1 MASEIRVDKITS
13 LSGVGTISPSP
24 TGVEIA
30 GITTVSTLKVGSG
43 TTIFPSGG
51 LFTTNNITI
60 DRGAGDGS
68 SLRLIS
74 SDNDPDYKLAVTDGK
89 LEIQDITNSF
99 AKRFVVDT
107 DGSINVGSGI
117 TLSPEGNIFATGI
130 STIGNS
136 MVVESSSGG
145 ERLRINSAGLV
156 GIGTDNPLAVL
167 HVEKSGTSQVLAR
180 FESNMGTNDN
190 RSLSLTSPT
199 SDSASLPFTFST
211 GNSIQ
216 FKIDAHI
223 VHIDDDGR
231 LGIGTDSSIDE
242 DLVIHDVSPSL
253 KLTSTSTVGNTNIY
267 FGDMDSS
274 TQGRI
279 QYHNNGDFFRFFTNG
294 NNERFRITSDG
305 SALFNGLTSQ
315 VSDTSKLAIQG
326 GSSNI
331 GIIQIHAGGGEN
343 GGDLS
348 GIAFSHGASNQTAR
362 AKCAIA
368 SRAIGSYGKGHLCF
382 YVDGTDDDN
391 QVSSTDEKLRIL
403 NTGGITFNGDT
414 STDNAL
420 DDYEE
425 GNWSPKQT
433 DGGTNFT
440 TSFARYTKIGRI
452 VHISFDITRNTTGN
466 TTQIWNL
473 PFLPSAYSS
482 WTLAYY
488 AISGSTTNTGT
499 SGYVAGRHGGLV
511 VHTGGGYLHTRIQG
525 GTVAWNITPDD
536 RLIGSA
542 TYETAT

>member
-30 GITTVSTLKVGSG
+30 GITTAATLKATTGIVTTLTATGS
-43 TTIFPSGG
+43 
-51 LFTTNNITI
+51 
-60 DRGAGDGS
+60 
-68 SLRLIS
+68 
-74 SDNDPDYKLAVTDGK
+74 
-89 LEIQDITNSF
+89 
-99 AKRFVVDT
+99 AK
-107 DGSINVGSGI
+107 VGSGI
-117 TLSPEGNIFATGI
+117 TLSSEGNIFTTGI
-130 STIGNS
+130 STFGGKTTIDGNLLLNQTDPKIFFND
-136 MVVESSSGG
+136 GG
-145 ERLRINSAGLV
+145 AMISNAEVANTLAFFSDGSTERLRISSAGLI

-190 RSLSLTSPT
+190 RSLALTSPT
-199 SDSASLPFTFST
+199 SDSASLPFTIST
-211 GNSIQ
+211 GNSIE
-216 FKIDAHI
+216 FKIDTHI
-223 VHIDDDGR
+223 VHIDPDGR
-231 LGIGTDSSIDE
+231 LGIGTNSVDE
-242 DLVIHDVSPSL
+242 DLVIHDVSPSI

-267 FGDMDSS
+267 FGDMDST

-294 NNERFRITSDG
+294 NNERLRITSTG

-315 VSDTSKLAIQG
+315 VSDTSKIAVQG

-348 GIAFSHGASNQTAR
+348 GIAFSHGASDQTAR

-425 GNWSPKQT
+425 GTWTPKQT
-433 DGGTNFT
+433 DGGTNYS
-440 TSFARYTKIGRI
+440 TSHAKYTKIGNV
-452 VHISFDITRNTTGN
+452 VHLTFDITSNSSSNIDR
-466 TTQIWNL
+466 IWNL
-473 PFLPSAYSS
+473 PFTPSNYSS
-482 WTLAYY
+482 WHVSYY
-488 AISGSTTNTGT
+488 AVNGNSTSTGT
-499 SGYVAGRHGGLV
+499 AGYESTRLGGLV
-511 VHTGGGYLHTRIQG
+511 MPGGYLHTRIIG
-525 GTVAWNITPDD
+525 GTTQWNITDND

-542 TYETAT
+542 TYKTAS

>member
-30 GITTVSTLKVGSG
+30 GITTVATLKATTGIITSLTSGSLTSLGAVSG
-43 TTIFPSGG
+43 TTGTFTGDVDIADKIVHTGDTNTAIRFPAADTITAETGG
-51 LFTTNNITI
+51 
-60 DRGAGDGS
+60 S
-68 SLRLIS
+68 
-74 SDNDPDYKLAVTDGK
+74 
-89 LEIQDITNSF
+89 
-99 AKRFVVDT
+99 
-107 DGSINVGSGI
+107 
-117 TLSPEGNIFATGI
+117 
-130 STIGNS
+130 
-136 MVVESSSGG
+136 

-190 RSLSLTSPT
+190 RSLALTSPT

-223 VHIDDDGR
+223 VHIDPDGR
-231 LGIGTDSSIDE
+231 LGIGTDSVGE

-267 FGDMDSS
+267 FGDMDGS

-279 QYHNNGDFFRFFTNG
+279 QYHNNGDFLRFYTNG
-294 NNERFRITSDG
+294 DNERLRIASDG
-305 SALFNGLTSQ
+305 KIGINTTTGTNTVNIGGAAGLGFKFHNFTSGNSSYIT
-315 VSDTSKLAIQG
+315 VESGDKLQSNVG
-326 GSSNI
+326 GS
-331 GIIQIHAGGGEN
+331 GYYTWVTGG
-343 GGDLS
+343 S
-348 GIAFSHGASNQTAR
+348 
-362 AKCAIA
+362 
-368 SRAIGSYGKGHLCF
+368 
-382 YVDGTDDDN
+382 
-391 QVSSTDEKLRIL
+391 EKVRIL

-425 GNWSPKQT
+425 GNWTPKQT

-440 TSFARYTKIGRI
+440 TGHARYTKIGRI
-452 VHISFDITRNTTGN
+452 VHLSFDITRNTTGN
-466 TTQIWNL
+466 TTQIWGL

-488 AISGSTTNTGT
+488 AINGSTTNTGT
-499 SGYVAGRHGGLV
+499 SGYIAGRHGGLV

-525 GTVAWNITPDD
+525 GTAAWNITPDD

-542 TYETAT
+542 TYETAA